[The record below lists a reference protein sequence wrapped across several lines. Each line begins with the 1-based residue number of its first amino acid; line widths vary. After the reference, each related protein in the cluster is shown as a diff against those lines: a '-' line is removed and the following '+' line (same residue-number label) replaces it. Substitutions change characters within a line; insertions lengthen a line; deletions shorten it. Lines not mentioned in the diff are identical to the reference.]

1 MARFDVFENA
11 AGPGFLLDVQSDLLS
26 GLNTRVVIPLLPR
39 SKAPK
44 PAQRLNPVVS
54 VGGSELIVATQFMA
68 AVSGGE
74 LRTKVGSL
82 ASHQD
87 DISVA
92 LDMLFLGF

>member
-1 MARFDVFENA
+1 MARFDVFEYSGGA
-11 AGPGFLLDVQSDLLS
+11 GFLVDVQSDLLS
-26 GLNTRVVIPLLPR
+26 GLNTRMVIPLLPR

-44 PAQRLNPVVS
+44 PAQRLNPVVTL
-54 VGGSELIVATQFMA
+54 GGSELIVATQFMA
-68 AVSGGE
+68 AISDGE

-87 DISVA
+87 DISAA